1 MIRSG
6 LILMIREKAMDGK
19 SSYAIGNEL
28 SISKNTARKYREPQE
43 PSEYSAKMGSKLD
56 GFKEDIQAMMHQG
69 IFNCVVI
76 LERLRAKG
84 YTGGMSILKDYVH
97 PYRPAK
103 NIPSVPRYESLPGKQ
118 AQMDWGICNYI
129 DGKGETHK
137 APAFVMILGH
147 SRVKYLEFTK
157 RCDLYSLERCM
168 IHAFEYFG
176 GIPEVVLTDNMKT
189 VVDHREAGQT
199 VWNSKFADFASDM
212 GFIPKVCRVR
222 RPQTKGKVERLVQ
235 YVKNNFLPGRIFT
248 GLEDLNL
255 QALEWCKKAD
265 SKVHGTTGKIPL
277 EELSGEVLRSLP
289 EKAVRNKYRW
299 EIRKVTK
306 DGFVSFDGAR
316 YGIPWQY
323 AGQEVRVRICG
334 DTFEAYD
341 GEVRIAAHRVEY
353 ASGRIVWLKG
363 QYQGLAEHNGLPTA
377 APFARLNEN
386 VSVETR
392 SLDIYDQVTGVAS
405 HG

>member
-6 LILMIREKAMDGK
+6 LILMIREKANDGK
-19 SSYAIGNEL
+19 SNYAIGNEL
-28 SISKNTARKYREPQE
+28 GISKNTARKYREVQVQPEVQTKT
-43 PSEYSAKMGSKLD
+43 SSKLD
-56 GFKEDIQAMMHQG
+56 VFKEEVHLMMSQG
-69 IFNCVVI
+69 IFNCVVM
-76 LERLRAKG
+76 LERLREKG

-97 PYRPAK
+97 PFRPAK
-103 NIPSVPRYESLPGKQ
+103 SVPSVPRYESLPGKQ

-129 DGKGETHK
+129 DDKGEIHK
-137 APAFVMILGH
+137 VPAFVMILGC
-147 SRVKYLEFTK
+147 SRVKYVEFTK
-157 RCDLYSLERCM
+157 RCDLYSMERCM

-176 GIPEVVLTDNMKT
+176 GVPEIVLTDNMKT
-189 VVDHREAGQT
+189 VVDHREARQT

-212 GFIPKVCRVR
+212 GFVPKVCRVR

-235 YVKNNFLPGRIFT
+235 YVKNNFLPGRTFT
-248 GLEDLNL
+248 GLDDLNL

-265 SKVHGTTGKIPL
+265 RKVHGTTGKIPL
-277 EELSGEVLRSLP
+277 EELSNETLRSLP
-289 EKAVRNKYRW
+289 EKASRDKYRW

-306 DGFVSFDGAR
+306 DGFASFDGAR

-323 AGQEVRVRICG
+323 AGRELRVRVCG

-341 GEVRIAAHRVEY
+341 GEVRIAAHKVEY

-363 QYQGLAEHNGLPTA
+363 QYQGLAEHDGLPMA
-377 APFARLNEN
+377 APFARQSNN
-386 VSVETR
+386 VSVEIR

-405 HG
+405 NG